1 MRNLTPSPESHCQ
14 GNFTPLE
21 RNNKL
26 GLLGFH
32 FQSKEENKR
41 FNVQKINWTVT
52 CDNCV
57 CFVPFHPTTNCR
69 RTHLPLARE
78 TVKMQCQELTLLS
91 IAGAEPVTYTW

>member
-41 FNVQKINWTVT
+41 FNVQKINWTVI

-57 CFVPFHPTTNCR
+57 CFVPFHKPQTADGHIYFWPERDCEDAMPR
-69 RTHLPLARE
+69 VDPLE
-78 TVKMQCQELTLLS
+78 YS
-91 IAGAEPVTYTW
+91 WS

>member
-57 CFVPFHPTTNCR
+57 CFVPFYKPQTADGHIY
-69 RTHLPLARE
+69 LLARE